1 MFLADTNV
9 LLDIF
14 TDDSTWRRWSEE
26 TVRDALVTGFVAINP
41 IVYAETSLAF
51 ADTDALDQNLDAL
64 LLRRLPLPYGAAFRA
79 GRAFLRYR
87 RAGGARSSPLPDF
100 FIGAHAESEDLTLL
114 TRDAGRYRTYFP
126 AVKLITPRRTS

>member
-26 TVRDALVTGFVAINP
+26 TVRDALLTGLVAINP

-51 ADTDALDQNLDAL
+51 ADTEALDRNLDAL
-64 LLRRLPLPYGAAFRA
+64 LLRRLPLPYAAAFQA

-126 AVKLITPRRTS
+126 SVKLITPRRAS